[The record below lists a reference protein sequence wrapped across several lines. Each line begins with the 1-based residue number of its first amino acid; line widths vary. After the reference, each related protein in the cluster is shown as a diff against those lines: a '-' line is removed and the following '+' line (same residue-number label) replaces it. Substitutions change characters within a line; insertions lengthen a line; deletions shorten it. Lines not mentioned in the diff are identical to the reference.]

1 MQLKAVLRQIDPDH
15 VNLFHGRPLPRVV
28 RWAVR
33 RGVTTDP
40 WLAEMLARKP
50 RMLVSCMFAGH
61 MELIL
66 ESMSTRML
74 EHASRR
80 PEEFSDL
87 ARDLLGTM

>member
-1 MQLKAVLRQIDPDH
+1 
-15 VNLFHGRPLPRVV
+15 
-28 RWAVR
+28 
-33 RGVTTDP
+33 
-40 WLAEMLARKP
+40 
-50 RMLVSCMFAGH
+50 MFAGH